1 MLELFKDGVPAFA
14 FVDEGGGRVDLVERV
29 DERQWGRL
37 HGGREERSAWASSRG
52 ICAVVG
58 LLMQLEAS
66 AARALRSSCSC
77 SVLPSAARAN
87 NGQKIVTSERD
98 RG

>member
-37 HGGREERSAWASSRG
+37 HGMGGVRRECVGELKEDLRG
-52 ICAVVG
+52 
-58 LLMQLEAS
+58 
-66 AARALRSSCSC
+66 
-77 SVLPSAARAN
+77 
-87 NGQKIVTSERD
+87 T
-98 RG
+98 